1 MDSRAANLAEMK
13 AQLATDKPKGLEDYI
28 KAEENIYEK
37 AGIGNAAKE
46 EKERIAARLA
56 GMQGEQRAAFLR
68 DLSKAGFAM
77 AQNASQHGAT
87 FLGSA
92 AAGGMN
98 FSEGNAKTAEHFA
111 NLNETLASSKA
122 KLAQADEAVRAGMIA
137 KGSAEHKE
145 AQKEYANAQR
155 DLTRYEGTMNAGDIA
170 AVRAMDVANRQM
182 QSQENVANINARS
195 RIDAAQIGQ
204 RNKDVVENQLKR
216 AYAAAIGKG
225 DNAAAQAILK
235 QLQAV
240 TEAVNPQRFTA
251 PPKQLDPTQI
261 LGLRAQLKLAKKNDD
276 KEGIALY
283 SSLLAPYMPS
293 EAAAGAGT
301 ATSGNW
307 SVVK

>member
-1 MDSRAANLAEMK
+1 MENRKADRAAREAEVK
-13 AQLATDKPKGLEDYI
+13 ANAPKGLEDYI
-28 KAEENIYEK
+28 KAEENIYAK

-68 DLSKAGFAM
+68 NLSTAGFRM
-77 AQNASQHGAT
+77 AKEASERGAT

-98 FSEGNAKTAEHFA
+98 FSESNAKTAEHFA
-111 NLNETLASSKA
+111 NLSETLASSKA
-122 KLAQADEAVRAGMIA
+122 KLAQADEAVRVGMITR
-137 KGSAEHKE
+137 GSAEHKE
-145 AQKEYANAQR
+145 AQKEYATARNKVMELNEKMSDA
-155 DLTRYEGTMNAGDIA
+155 DLLAY
-170 AVRAMDVANRQM
+170 RALEVANRQM

-195 RIDAAQIGQ
+195 RIDAARIGQ
-204 RNKDVVENQLKR
+204 GNKDVVENQLKR

-225 DNAAAQAILK
+225 DGAAAQAILK

-251 PPKQLDPTQI
+251 PPKTLDPTQI
-261 LGLRAQLKLAKKNDD
+261 LGLRAQLKLAKKNKDD
-276 KEGIALY
+276 DGIALY